1 MNILIGNIISLIA
14 AVFLAV
20 SCTVKTRN
28 KVFIMQFMNCALLAV
43 ASYFFGSYAAI
54 TTLVLCCIRNIFIL
68 KDKFTKPVMA
78 VIITL
83 VFIFGFMANNRG
95 IVGLMPVF
103 ATVEYT
109 LCCHFIRDVK
119 KTRISV
125 LFNESIWLIYS
136 FLVRDYSTAMTDIA
150 VITVD
155 IFAIIKA
162 RCGKTSKT
170 SEH

>member
-1 MNILIGNIISLIA
+1 MTAKG
-14 AVFLAV
+14 
-20 SCTVKTRN
+20 
-28 KVFIMQFMNCALLAV
+28 
-43 ASYFFGSYAAI
+43 
-54 TTLVLCCIRNIFIL
+54 
-68 KDKFTKPVMA
+68 
-78 VIITL
+78 
-83 VFIFGFMANNRG
+83 IFGFMANNRG

-170 SEH
+170 LEH

>member
-83 VFIFGFMANNRG
+83 VLIFG
-95 IVGLMPVF
+95 
-103 ATVEYT
+103 
-109 LCCHFIRDVK
+109 
-119 KTRISV
+119 
-125 LFNESIWLIYS
+125 IY
-136 FLVRDYSTAMTDIA
+136 
-150 VITVD
+150 
-155 IFAIIKA
+155 
-162 RCGKTSKT
+162 GQ
-170 SEH
+170 